1 MEFNKYMKNHSPCII
16 NIPKL
21 ETWFSKKYLVSIL
34 RIYQQ
39 LKWTFIGSSGNKFE
53 ALHIWIIS
61 QKTES
66 IVNFKT

>member
-1 MEFNKYMKNHSPCII
+1 MKIEFNKYIKEDSPCII

-21 ETWFSKKYLVSIL
+21 ETCFSKKYLVSIL
-34 RIYQQ
+34 RIYRH
-39 LKWTFIGSSGNKFE
+39 LKWKFIGSSGNKFE

-66 IVNFKT
+66 IVNF